1 MSDPVNFTFKAVAF
15 IESAAKYRYELPRQ
29 SVFAA
34 SCAFLRW
41 SEKIYAECAE
51 DLKGFDRIWLVW
63 VFDRNE
69 NNKFH
74 PKVRV
79 PVPAEKNSYSVFA
92 TRSPYRPNP
101 VGISAVELLEIT
113 PDGLRLGGC
122 DLLDGTAVLDVKPYI
137 PEVDSFPD
145 SKAGWR
151 DNIDKKSYQIFWGDN
166 AAKQADFI
174 LENGNFD
181 LRNFAHTQLSYRP
194 ADKTRKRLEMLTETE
209 YILHF
214 RTWKIH
220 FEIAEEKKEIYIINI
235 SSNYSTADLAPDTP
249 DRYSDKELHRL
260 FNANFNQTDKVPN
273 AD

>member
-1 MSDPVNFTFKAVAF
+1 MSDTKNFTFKAIAF

-29 SVFAA
+29 SVFAD
-34 SCAFLRW
+34 SGAFLRW
-41 SEKIYAECAE
+41 NEKIYAECAE

-69 NNKFH
+69 NTKFH

-122 DLLDGTAVLDVKPYI
+122 DLLDGTAVLDIKPYI

-151 DNIDKKSYQIFWGDN
+151 DNIDKNSYQIFWSDN
-166 AAKQADFI
+166 AANQADFI
-174 LENGNFD
+174 LEYGSFN
-181 LRNFAHTQLSYRP
+181 LRSFARTQLSYRP
-194 ADKTRKRLEMLTETE
+194 TDNTRKRLEILTETE

-220 FEIAEEKKEIYIINI
+220 FELAEAKKEINI
-235 SSNYSTADLAPDTP
+235 LSVSSNYSAADLAPDTS
-249 DRYSDKELHRL
+249 DRYGDKDLHRSFIEKFL
-260 FNANFNQTDKVPN
+260 
-273 AD
+273 

>member
-63 VFDRNE
+63 VFDRNK

-137 PEVDSFPD
+137 PEVDSFPN

-151 DNIDKKSYQIFWGDN
+151 DNVENEANRIIWSEN
-166 AAKQADFI
+166 AAIKADFI
-174 LENGNFD
+174 MQYGNFD
-181 LRNFAHTQLSYRP
+181 LRNFCDTQLSFRP
-194 ADKTRKRLEMLTETE
+194 VDNSRKRVSKIAENN

-214 RTWKIH
+214 RTWKIT
-220 FEIAEEKKEIYIINI
+220 FYFDEKNPIIQINDI
-235 SSNYSTADLAPDTP
+235 NSNYSADELLPGTADK
-249 DRYSDKELHRL
+249 YSDKELHRL
-260 FNANFNQTDKVPN
+260 FNANFNQTAKVPN